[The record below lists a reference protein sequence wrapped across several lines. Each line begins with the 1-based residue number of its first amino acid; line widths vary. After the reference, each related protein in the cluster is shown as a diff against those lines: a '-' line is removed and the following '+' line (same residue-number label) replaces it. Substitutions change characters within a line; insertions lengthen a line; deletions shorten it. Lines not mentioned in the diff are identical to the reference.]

1 VTAHP
6 EILTQR
12 EDVTQPA
19 KMVEQPKEK
28 SEDTANLEINS
39 SETADLQSILALEN
53 GQKLEDKD
61 DKYILNVENDV

>member
-1 VTAHP
+1 
-6 EILTQR
+6 
-12 EDVTQPA
+12 
-19 KMVEQPKEK
+19 MVEQPKEK